1 VGSIDPTEVYLA
13 PPMATTGNINQK
25 MSFNGWRGVLGG
37 GSGDGVCDVEVGL
50 EDNKSIVM

>member
-1 VGSIDPTEVYLA
+1 MGSIDPTEVYLA